1 MTFYIL
7 SELKWRT
14 KKEKRKNNPTLFCV
28 INLLNLILHHV
39 LILPFPFFPGSCSSS
54 SPSSSP
60 SFVSC
65 SSSSSR
71 GIREIPPAL
80 LVSSSSSHWWES
92 GRETRRLGGCLMRG
106 LQYIVNVVNGF
117 SSLRQ
122 PARIICTFDLSDST
136 HSGKSAFR
144 WNGTA
149 APADARELHHEP
161 CRFMLISRNRHNI
174 IWHQLSYFPVKRKIV
189 HLIFLIR
196 DFSQFT
202 LSCNISLWPTC

>member
-1 MTFYIL
+1 MSSFCPSL
-7 SELKWRT
+7 SFREAAVLPRPPPP
-14 KKEKRKNNPTLFCV
+14 RLLFRV
-28 INLLNLILHHV
+28 LHHLHGV
-39 LILPFPFFPGSCSSS
+39 SGK
-54 SPSSSP
+54 SP
-60 SFVSC
+60 
-65 SSSSSR
+65 
-71 GIREIPPAL
+71 PPAL

-161 CRFMLISRNRHNI
+161 CRFMLISRNRHGYNI

>member
-1 MTFYIL
+1 M
-7 SELKWRT
+7 KN
-14 KKEKRKNNPTLFCV
+14 KKKRRKNNPTLFCV

-65 SSSSSR
+65 SSLSSR

-149 APADARELHHEP
+149 APADAQELHHEP

>member
-1 MTFYIL
+1 M
-7 SELKWRT
+7 KN
-14 KKEKRKNNPTLFCV
+14 KKKKRNNNPTLFCV

-161 CRFMLISRNRHNI
+161 CRFMLISRNRHGYNI

>member
-1 MTFYIL
+1 M
-7 SELKWRT
+7 KN
-14 KKEKRKNNPTLFCV
+14 KKKKRNNNPTLFCV

>member
-1 MTFYIL
+1 MSSFCPSL
-7 SELKWRT
+7 SFREAAVLPRPPPP
-14 KKEKRKNNPTLFCV
+14 RLLFRV
-28 INLLNLILHHV
+28 LHH
-39 LILPFPFFPGSCSSS
+39 LHG
-54 SPSSSP
+54 
-60 SFVSC
+60 VS
-65 SSSSSR
+65 
-71 GIREIPPAL
+71 GKTPPAL
-80 LVSSSSSHWWES
+80 LVSSSSSQWWES

-122 PARIICTFDLSDST
+122 PARIICTFDLSDSS

-161 CRFMLISRNRHNI
+161 CRFMLISRNRHGYNI

>member
-1 MTFYIL
+1 M
-7 SELKWRT
+7 KNKKT
-14 KKEKRKNNPTLFCV
+14 KQKNNPTLFCV

-60 SFVSC
+60 SFVSS

-122 PARIICTFDLSDST
+122 PAGIICTFDLSDST

-161 CRFMLISRNRHNI
+161 CRFMLISRNRHGYNI

-189 HLIFLIR
+189 HFIFLIR
-196 DFSQFT
+196 NFSQFT
-202 LSCNISLWPTC
+202 LSCNISLWPHAR